1 MGGGGRFSVDEV
13 RHSLCLNEVHPSVEE
28 GLLGELAALGLPGA
42 LGEQGVQPLV
52 QHHRGAVAVDLGAV
66 LAGVAVGAGEQHRQS
81 AVYDAPLPVV
91 EIPQHHPPGGLSADG
106 AAVGGGEYDVQDT
119 PGVRAGQTQ
128 DADGGGQLR
137 CGDGGN
143 GIGHGSHSFWG
154 MFHGMMYG
162 IIP

>member
-1 MGGGGRFSVDEV
+1 M
-13 RHSLCLNEVHPSVEE
+13 
-28 GLLGELAALGLPGA
+28 
-42 LGEQGVQPLV
+42 
-52 QHHRGAVAVDLGAV
+52 DLGAV
-66 LAGVAVGAGEQHRQS
+66 LPGVAVGAGEQHRQS
-81 AVYDAPLPVV
+81 DVYDASLPVV
-91 EIPQHHPPGGLSADG
+91 EISQHHPPGGLSADG

-119 PGVRAGQTQ
+119 PGGRAGQPQ